1 MKIFVLALIVLAI
14 VILRLNVPAN
24 DVADSYQPQPKGDVV
39 SEIAGRM
46 LYSDAVAD
54 WRYRDYLLVKF
65 ACSERLKLKL
75 IALPFGTWQEHQRD
89 IASCEGF

>member
-24 DVADSYQPQPKGDVV
+24 DVADSYQPQQKGDVV

-54 WRYRDYLLVKF
+54 
-65 ACSERLKLKL
+65 
-75 IALPFGTWQEHQRD
+75 
-89 IASCEGF
+89 

>member
-1 MKIFVLALIVLAI
+1 MKTVVLLVVVLAI

-24 DVADSYQPQPKGDVV
+24 DVADSYQPQQNGDMV

-65 ACSERLKLKL
+65 ACSERLQLKL
-75 IALPFGTWQEHQRD
+75 VALPFGSWEEHQRD